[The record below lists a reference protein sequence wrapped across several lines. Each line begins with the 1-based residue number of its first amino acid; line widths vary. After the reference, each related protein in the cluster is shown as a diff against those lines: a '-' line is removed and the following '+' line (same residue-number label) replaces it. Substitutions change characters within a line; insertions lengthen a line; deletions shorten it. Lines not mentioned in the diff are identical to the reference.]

1 MSDKRTKLIIG
12 MDDTD
17 SREGMCTTYLC
28 ALLRDEISSFAD
40 IIAEPVLVRL
50 NPTIPYKTR
59 GNASVALFVECDD
72 PDRIVEHVTSKVASM
87 ACLDNENTN
96 PGIVFV
102 TGDQFE
108 GVRNELSGFFRRAVK
123 EVITIEEAKELAS
136 GLGLRFEMFKNGRGL
151 IGALSACGAMLDP
164 EWDHTYEYLAYRRKA
179 VWGTLRSVDDASLFE
194 ADRQTYPDTW
204 DTVDMVNDM
213 VVCVPHSGDPVLY
226 GIRGKDSSSVEKAA
240 SFVRSE
246 PIERACTY
254 RTNQGTDMHLIHV
267 SGIGDIKEMHSYI
280 LEAEVASEPDTIR
293 GGHTI
298 FSLMD
303 PEGKTI
309 DCAAF
314 EPTKNFRELVRKL
327 IPGDR
332 VVVYG
337 SVTERTVNI
346 EKIKILGLAVKY
358 EISNPACPSCG
369 KRMKSAGSGQGYR
382 CRKCGT
388 SSMDTKRYEIKRDI
402 EVGFY
407 EVPPCARR
415 HLAKMLVRFENE
427 DVPVFP
433 GR

>member
-1 MSDKRTKLIIG
+1 MSDKRTRLIIG
-12 MDDTD
+12 LDDTD

-28 ALLRDEISSFAD
+28 ALIRDEISSFAD
-40 IIAEPVLVRL
+40 TIAEPILVRL

-72 PDRIVEHVTSKVASM
+72 PERVMDHVTEKVASM

-96 PGIVFV
+96 PGIVFI
-102 TGDQFE
+102 TDDRFE
-108 GVRNELSGFFRRAVK
+108 AVRDELSGFFRRAVK
-123 EVITIEEAKELAS
+123 EVLTIYEAKELAS
-136 GLGLRFEMFKNGRGL
+136 VLGLRFEAFKNGRGL
-151 IGALSACGAMLDP
+151 IGALSACGAMLNPD
-164 EWDHTYEYLAYRRKA
+164 WDHTYEYLAYREKDA
-179 VWGTLRSVDDASLFE
+179 WGTPRSVDEASLFE

-204 DTVDMVNDM
+204 DTVDLANNM
-213 VVCVPHSGDPVLY
+213 VVCVPHAGDPVLY
-226 GIRGKDSSSVEKAA
+226 GIRGKDRSSVENAA
-240 SFVRSE
+240 SFVVSE
-246 PIERACTY
+246 PVERVCIY
-254 RTNQGTDMHLIHV
+254 RTDQGTDMHLIPV

-280 LEAEVASEPDTIR
+280 LEGEVGSVPKTIR

-298 FSLMD
+298 FSLKD
-303 PEGKTI
+303 DQGQTI

-314 EPTKNFRELVRKL
+314 EPTKNFRELIREL

-346 EKIKILGLAVKY
+346 EKIKVLELAKKY
-358 EISNPACPSCG
+358 EVSNPACPSCG
-369 KRMKSAGSGQGYR
+369 KRMKSAGAGQGYR

-388 SSMDTKRYEIKRDI
+388 SSMETERSELKRAIG
-402 EVGFY
+402 VGFY

-415 HLAKMLVRFENE
+415 HLAKQLIRFENE
-427 DVPVFP
+427 DLPVFP